1 MVRESRIPTGTSR
14 NVPPKSLECEV
25 ITEIDVEA
33 LSAALDEGAVLID
46 VRMPDE
52 YQEAHVP
59 GAILIPLPEL
69 PERLGELPD
78 ESVGYVIC
86 HLGGRSLKACE
97 FLATQGYE
105 MVNVAGGTQAW
116 IESGRSTA
124 SGFDLG

>member
-1 MVRESRIPTGTSR
+1 MEWV
-14 NVPPKSLECEV
+14 V
-25 ITEIDVEA
+25 IEEIDVDR
-33 LSAALDEGAVLID
+33 LSALLEEGVVVID

-52 YQEAHVP
+52 YEQGHVP

-78 ESVGYVIC
+78 EETGYVIC
-86 HLGGRSLKACE
+86 HLGGRSMKACD
-97 FLATQGYE
+97 FLETQGYA

-116 IESGRSTA
+116 IESGRNTV